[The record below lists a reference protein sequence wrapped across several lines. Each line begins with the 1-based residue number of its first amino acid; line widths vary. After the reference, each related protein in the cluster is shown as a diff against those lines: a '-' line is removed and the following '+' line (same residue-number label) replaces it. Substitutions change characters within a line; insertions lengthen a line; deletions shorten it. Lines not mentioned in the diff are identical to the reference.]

1 MRPVNWRH
9 RPRSTSNPVA
19 QFHSGHNE
27 FLPITLSIFHNTS
40 LVGVINQMTL
50 LYMNPGFPDVRISF
64 SVISPRPDNIS
75 IICTLTGYDVALP

>member
-1 MRPVNWRH
+1 M
-9 RPRSTSNPVA
+9 ST
-19 QFHSGHNE
+19 
-27 FLPITLSIFHNTS
+27 FHNTS

-64 SVISPRPDNIS
+64 SVISPQPDNIS